1 MQGMKGHEMWA
12 VVHPHCAAEL
22 LVHMYMH
29 DASRGNLD
37 GWCAYTCM
45 APIAVYWWRS
55 ARCPRRISWSQSWD
69 SERLLPAENRPL
81 PGQTHVSLP
90 SVHSPLLHDLEGKVS
105 SSTSWTCLG
114 QLLRQWS
121 TTPLSLR
128 RKSTRYSSTKTSK
141 ESCQSLFERRSQC
154 VLSNMTPEA
163 RKLLTSQCMT

>member
-12 VVHPHCAAEL
+12 AVHRHCAAEL
-22 LVHMYMH
+22 LVH

-45 APIAVYWWRS
+45 APIAVFWWGS
-55 ARCPRRISWSQSWD
+55 ARWPGRSSWSQPWD
-69 SERLLPAENRPL
+69 SGRLLPAENRTL
-81 PGQTHVSLP
+81 PKQTHVSLP
-90 SVHSPLLHDLEGKVS
+90 SVHSPLLNDLEGKVS

-114 QLLRQWS
+114 QLLRQCS

-141 ESCQSLFERRSQC
+141 ESCQSLFERRSQS

-163 RKLLTSQCMT
+163 RELLTSQCMT